1 MAVLAVLATGPAVVG
16 AGPAGPGGAPVG
28 VPSRPALDPLDL
40 ALVRGEAVFEAL
52 RVFGGRPFR
61 LEAHLDRLAA
71 SARAIDLPLPD
82 GLEDLAARAVAAA
95 GGGDVV
101 LRLICT
107 KGPEGSGEPR
117 RGAPVDREGSGEP
130 RRGAPVD
137 RDGGGGPVAFAICT
151 DIPASFEQE
160 RARGLR
166 LVLLTT
172 ATDPLVRAA
181 SPWLLAGVKTISYAT
196 NMAAQRTARARGAD
210 DAVLV
215 GLGGE
220 LLEAP
225 TASLWWRTGQ
235 TLFTPSLD
243 LGILAG
249 ITRATLCDLAPT
261 LGLKVL
267 EGVYTAEDLLA
278 ADEAFLS
285 SSTREIMPVVE
296 VDATPIAGGHPG
308 PTATTLQSAL
318 RQLAAS

>member
-1 MAVLAVLATGPAVVG
+1 MRVLAVVATGPGVAGGG
-16 AGPAGPGGAPVG
+16 AGGQ
-28 VPSRPALDPLDL
+28 PALDPLDL
-40 ALVRGEAVFEAL
+40 ALVRGDAVFEAL
-52 RVFGGRPFR
+52 RVYAGRPFR
-61 LEAHLDRLAA
+61 LREHLDRLVSSAA
-71 SARAIDLPLPD
+71 AVELALPG
-82 GLEDLAARAVAAA
+82 GLEELAARAVAEA
-95 GGGDVV
+95 GDDGDAV

-107 KGPEGSGEPR
+107 RGRGEP
-117 RGAPVDREGSGEP
+117 GEGGT
-130 RRGAPVD
+130 
-137 RDGGGGPVAFAICT
+137 AFAICT
-151 DIPASFEQE
+151 DIPASFEAD

-181 SPWLLAGVKTISYAT
+181 SPWLLPGVKSISYAT
-196 NMAAQRTARARGAD
+196 NMAAQRTARARGLD

-225 TASLWWRTGQ
+225 TANLWWRSDQ

-249 ITRATLCDLAPT
+249 ITRAVIGDLAPT

-267 EGVYTAEDLLA
+267 EGVFTAEDLAA

-285 SSTREIMPVVE
+285 SSTRELMPVIE
-296 VDATPIAGGHPG
+296 VDGAPIASGHPG
-308 PTATTLQSAL
+308 PTTADLQAAL
-318 RQLAAS
+318 RHLASS